1 MKTENKWL
9 HAITFPTTRVQD
21 NGSAAQ
27 TGRTD
32 NCRANSPNEAEFAS
46 ITDFYADNVDN
57 VENSWTTKNNKT
69 IKKKI
74 KKNGIHFSNITPHLK
89 YDISV

>member
-9 HAITFPTTRVQD
+9 HALTFPTTRVQD

-32 NCRANSPNEAEFAS
+32 NCRANSPNEADLPPSLIFML
-46 ITDFYADNVDN
+46 TML
-57 VENSWTTKNNKT
+57 T
-69 IKKKI
+69 IHGLPKI
-74 KKNGIHFSNITPHLK
+74 IKLFKKNGIHFSNITPHLK

>member
-57 VENSWTTKNNKT
+57 VLT
-69 IKKKI
+69 IHGLPKIIKLLKKK
-74 KKNGIHFSNITPHLK
+74 KKRKKWDSFLK
-89 YDISV
+89 HYTTFKV